1 MGGVPVCLVR
11 GRPAPDEDGTG
22 SGKEG
27 HVFMSDA
34 TVLHFFGGKGGVGKT
49 TLAAAYALRLADEA
63 PKEKVLLVSLD
74 PVRSLSD
81 LMGKELSGKPAR
93 VEGVEGEAMP
103 EAKGKGKGKGKGK
116 AEGGLWAMEL
126 EPGALVKP
134 FLAKYLP
141 ALQKVAVKGTHLSEE
156 ELGKL
161 YAQAVPGL
169 EELLALLHV
178 VELLEGGEFD
188 RVVVDTAPTSHTLRL
203 LDIPQGLRKLLGLV
217 RAGAERATSGKGK
230 KAAASAAVSA
240 PQAYLEEVGARVEKL
255 LALLKD
261 PARAAF
267 HLVALAEPVPE
278 AQTRM
283 FFTQLRERGIPVVEL
298 VVNQVEERD
307 ANCPACAGRRGLQA
321 PHVRKYQS
329 LDKNV
334 PVHLVG
340 KREVAPR
347 GLEALKEF
355 SQTWASGK
363 ETKALEF
370 AAAEGPPALVRAP
383 SMPPIAAP
391 PLPPTR
397 LIFFVGQ
404 GGVGKSSCAAAAAVT
419 LTEKEGPVLL
429 ISTDTA
435 HSLSDVLQS
444 RLTDVE
450 TQVKGTKGLYARE
463 LDVPAWFNT
472 LRKRWK
478 EKAERAFEGAPR
490 TGSDVPADLS
500 LLRNLLDFAPPG
512 IDELAAL
519 SCLTD
524 ALVQE
529 RFKRIVVDAAP
540 MVNSMRVVE
549 LTDVARGWFSA
560 LHGVLSKHK
569 AKGLGDLADDMAA
582 FLKHIKRFEDALAS
596 PGESRFVVVT
606 RGEELATERTGRLVE
621 YLKERK
627 LQVER
632 VLVNRVGPKATCPR
646 CENRRKN
653 ELEAAKLIEKR
664 LGLPVTVAPALG
676 RHPAGLREL
685 KAFRT
690 AWYALSATAK
700 TKAA

>member
-1 MGGVPVCLVR
+1 
-11 GRPAPDEDGTG
+11 
-22 SGKEG
+22 
-27 HVFMSDA
+27 MSDA
-34 TVLHFFGGKGGVGKT
+34 RVLHFFGGKGGVGKT

-63 PKEKVLLVSLD
+63 PKERVLLVSLD

-81 LMGKELSGKPAR
+81 LLRKPLTGKPTKL
-93 VEGVEGEAMP
+93 EAEETAEP
-103 EAKGKGKGKGKGK
+103 VKEAPKAKGKGAK
-116 AEGGLWAMEL
+116 AKPDGGVWAMEL
-126 EPGALVKP
+126 EPGALGKS
-134 FLAKYLP
+134 FLSKYAS
-141 ALQKVAVKGTHLSEE
+141 ALQKAAGKGTHLSED

-161 YAQAVPGL
+161 YAQATPGL
-169 EELLALLHV
+169 EELLGLLYV
-178 VELLEGGEFD
+178 AELAESGEFD

-203 LDIPQGLRKLLGLV
+203 FDMPVGLRKFLGVV
-217 RAGAERATSGKGK
+217 RVGSEKGSGGKGK
-230 KAAASAAVSA
+230 KAAAVAEE
-240 PQAYLEEVGARVEKL
+240 PGFLEEQLARAEKL

-261 PARAAF
+261 PARTAF

-283 FFTQLRERGIPVVEL
+283 YFAQLRERGIPVVEV
-298 VVNQVEERD
+298 VVNQVEDKEGC
-307 ANCPACAGRRGLQA
+307 AACLGRRGLQA
-321 PHVRKYQS
+321 PHVRKYQA

-340 KREVAPR
+340 RREVAPR
-347 GLEALKEF
+347 GLELLKPFAQE
-355 SQTWASGK
+355 WASGK
-363 ETKALEF
+363 ETKTLEF

-429 ISTDTA
+429 ISTDPA

-463 LDVPAWFNT
+463 LDMAGWFNAV
-472 LRKRWK
+472 RKRWK
-478 EKAERAFEGAPR
+478 EKAEKAYEGAPK
-490 TGSDVPADLS
+490 TGNDVPVDL
-500 LLRNLLDFAPPG
+500 LLFRNLLDAAPAG

-529 RFKRIVVDAAP
+529 RFKRIVVDGAP
-540 MVNSMRVVE
+540 MVSTLRVVE
-549 LTDVARGWFSA
+549 LVDTARSWFGA
-560 LHGVLSKHK
+560 LQSVLSKHK
-569 AKGLGDLADDMAA
+569 SKGLGELAEDMAG
-582 FLKHIKRFEDALAS
+582 FLKHIKRFEEALAS
-596 PGESRFVVVT
+596 PTESRFVVVT
-606 RGEELATERTGRLVE
+606 RGEELAAERSERLVQ
-621 YLKERK
+621 YLKDRK

-632 VLVNRVGPKATCPR
+632 VLVNRVGPKADCPK

-653 ELEAAKLIEKR
+653 ELNAAKNIEKTI
-664 LGLPVTVAPALG
+664 GLPVTVAPALG

>member
-1 MGGVPVCLVR
+1 
-11 GRPAPDEDGTG
+11 
-22 SGKEG
+22 
-27 HVFMSDA
+27 MSDA
-34 TVLHFFGGKGGVGKT
+34 RVLHFFGGKGGVGKT

-63 PKEKVLLVSLD
+63 PKERVLLVSLD
-74 PVRSLSD
+74 PVHSLSD
-81 LMGKELSGKPAR
+81 LLRKPLTAKPSR
-93 VEGVEGEAMP
+93 IEVEEGAEPKP
-103 EAKGKGKGKGKGK
+103 EPKGKGSKAGK
-116 AEGGLWAMEL
+116 ATKAEAGVWAMEM
-126 EPGALVKP
+126 EPAALTKP
-134 FLAKYLP
+134 FLQKYLP
-141 ALQKVAVKGTHLSEE
+141 ALQKAAVKGTHLSEE

-161 YAQAVPGL
+161 YSQATPGL
-169 EELLALLHV
+169 EELLGLLHV
-178 VELLEGGEFD
+178 AELAESGEFD

-203 LDIPQGLRKLLGLV
+203 FDMPVGLRKFLGLV
-217 RAGAERATSGKGK
+217 KAGGDRAASGKGK
-230 KAAASAAVSA
+230 KAAAAAVSEE
-240 PQAYLEEVGARVEKL
+240 QGFLEEQLSRAEKL
-255 LALLKD
+255 LAFLKD
-261 PARAAF
+261 PARSAF
-267 HLVALAEPVPE
+267 HLVTLAEPVPE

-283 FFTQLRERGIPVVEL
+283 YFTQLRERGIPVVEV
-298 VVNQVEERD
+298 VVNQVEDKEG
-307 ANCPACAGRRGLQA
+307 CPTCQGRRGLQA
-321 PHVRKYQS
+321 PHVRKYQA

-334 PVHLVG
+334 PVHLVC

-347 GLEALKEF
+347 GLELLKPFAQE
-355 SQTWASGK
+355 WASGK
-363 ETKALEF
+363 ETRTLEF

-463 LDVPAWFNT
+463 LDVPGWFAA

-478 EKAERAFEGAPR
+478 EKAEKAFEGAPK
-490 TGSDVPADLS
+490 TGNDVPVDL
-500 LLRNLLDFAPPG
+500 LLFRNLLDAAPPG

-529 RFKRIVVDAAP
+529 RFKRIVVDGAP
-540 MVNSMRVVE
+540 MVSSLRVVE
-549 LTDVARGWFSA
+549 LASIAKGWFSA

-569 AKGLGDLADDMAA
+569 AQGLGELSDDMAG
-582 FLKHIKRFEDALAS
+582 FIKHIKRFEDALAS
-596 PGESRFVVVT
+596 PTESRFVVVT
-606 RGEELATERTGRLVE
+606 RGEELASERTARLVE

-632 VLVNRVGPKATCPR
+632 VLVNRVGPKADCPK

-653 ELEAAKLIEKR
+653 ELNAAKVIEKQI
-664 LGLPVTVAPALG
+664 GLPVTVAPALG

>member
-1 MGGVPVCLVR
+1 
-11 GRPAPDEDGTG
+11 
-22 SGKEG
+22 
-27 HVFMSDA
+27 MSDA
-34 TVLHFFGGKGGVGKT
+34 RVLHFFGGKGGVGKT
-49 TLAAAYALRLADEA
+49 TLAAAYALRLVDEA
-63 PKEKVLLVSLD
+63 PKERVLLVSLD

-81 LMGKELSGKPAR
+81 LLRKPLTARPSRVDAEEGAEPKPEPKVKKGAKAGK
-93 VEGVEGEAMP
+93 GEA
-103 EAKGKGKGKGKGK
+103 
-116 AEGGLWAMEL
+116 GLWAMEL
-126 EPGALVKP
+126 EPAALAKP
-134 FLAKYLP
+134 FLQKYLP
-141 ALQKVAVKGTHLSEE
+141 ALQKAAVKGTHLSEE

-161 YAQAVPGL
+161 YSQATPGL
-169 EELLALLHV
+169 EELLALWQVAEL
-178 VELLEGGEFD
+178 VESGEFD

-203 LDIPQGLRKLLGLV
+203 FDMPVALRKFLGIV
-217 RAGAERATSGKGK
+217 KAGGDRAAGGKGK
-230 KAAASAAVSA
+230 KAAAVSEE
-240 PQAYLEEVGARVEKL
+240 QAFLEEQLARAEKL
-255 LALLKD
+255 LVLLKD
-261 PARAAF
+261 GARSAF
-267 HLVALAEPVPE
+267 HLVTLAEPVPE

-283 FFTQLRERGIPVVEL
+283 YFTQLRERGIPVVEV
-298 VVNQVEERD
+298 VVNQVEDREG
-307 ANCPACAGRRGLQA
+307 CPTCQGRRGLQA
-321 PHVRKYQS
+321 PHVRKYQA

-334 PVHLVG
+334 PVHLVC

-347 GLEALKEF
+347 GLELLKPFAQE
-355 SQTWASGK
+355 WASGK

-463 LDVPAWFNT
+463 LDVPGWFAA

-478 EKAERAFEGAPR
+478 EKAEKAFEGAPK
-490 TGSDVPADLS
+490 TGNDVPVDL
-500 LLRNLLDFAPPG
+500 LLFRNLLDAAPPG

-529 RFKRIVVDAAP
+529 RFKRIVVDGAP
-540 MVNSMRVVE
+540 MVSNLRVVE
-549 LTDVARGWFSA
+549 LAGIAKGWFSA
-560 LHGVLSKHK
+560 LHSVLSKHK
-569 AKGLGDLADDMAA
+569 AKGLGELSDDMAG
-582 FLKHIKRFEDALAS
+582 FIKHIKRFEEALAS
-596 PGESRFVVVT
+596 PTESRFVVVT
-606 RGEELATERTGRLVE
+606 RGEELATERSARLVE

-632 VLVNRVGPKATCPR
+632 VLVNRVGPKADCPK

-653 ELEAAKLIEKR
+653 ELNAAKVIEKQI
-664 LGLPVTVAPALG
+664 GLPVTVAPALG

>member
-1 MGGVPVCLVR
+1 
-11 GRPAPDEDGTG
+11 
-22 SGKEG
+22 
-27 HVFMSDA
+27 MSDA
-34 TVLHFFGGKGGVGKT
+34 RVLHFFGGKGGVGKT
-49 TLAAAYALRLADEA
+49 TLAAAYALRLADDA

-74 PVRSLSD
+74 PVGSLSD
-81 LMGKELSGKPAR
+81 LLNKKLTAKPTKLEA
-93 VEGVEGEAMP
+93 ETGEAPKESKP
-103 EAKGKGKGKGKGK
+103 EPKGKSKAAKGKG
-116 AEGGLWAMEL
+116 EGGLWALEL
-126 EPGALVKP
+126 EPAALLKP
-134 FLAKYLP
+134 FLAKYQP
-141 ALQKVAVKGTHLSEE
+141 ALQKAAVKGTHLTEE
-156 ELGKL
+156 DLGKL
-161 YAQAVPGL
+161 YSQATPGL
-169 EELLALLHV
+169 EELLGLLHV
-178 VELLEGGEFD
+178 VELAESGEFD
-188 RVVVDTAPTSHTLRL
+188 RVVLDTAPTSHTLRL
-203 LDIPQGLRKLLGLV
+203 FDMAVGLRKFLGLV
-217 RAGAERATSGKGK
+217 KAGAERAASGKGK
-230 KAAASAAVSA
+230 KAAAA
-240 PQAYLEEVGARVEKL
+240 PSEEQLFLEEFSARAEKL
-255 LALLKD
+255 LAQLKD
-261 PARAAF
+261 PARTAF

-283 FFTQLRERGIPVVEL
+283 YFAQLRERGIPVVEV
-298 VVNQVEERD
+298 VVNQVEDKEG
-307 ANCPACAGRRGLQA
+307 CPACLGRRGLQA
-321 PHVRKYQS
+321 PHVRKYQA

-347 GLEALKEF
+347 GLEAMKVFAQE
-355 SQTWASGK
+355 WASGK
-363 ETKALEF
+363 ETKSLEF

-383 SMPPIAAP
+383 SMPPIPAP

-429 ISTDTA
+429 ISTDPA

-463 LDVPAWFNT
+463 LDMAGWFNN

-478 EKAERAFEGAPR
+478 EKAEKAFEGAPK
-490 TGSDVPADLS
+490 TGNEVPTDL
-500 LLRNLLDFAPPG
+500 LLFRNLLDAAPPG
-512 IDELAAL
+512 IDELAAM

-529 RFKRIVVDAAP
+529 RFKRIVVDGAP
-540 MVNSMRVVE
+540 MVSTMRVVE
-549 LTDVARGWFSA
+549 LAETARGWFTA
-560 LHGVLSKHK
+560 LHGVLSKYK
-569 AKGLGDLADDMAA
+569 SKGLGELADDMAA
-582 FLKHIKRFEDALAS
+582 FLKHITRFEAALAS
-596 PGESRFVVVT
+596 PNESRFVVVT
-606 RGEELATERTGRLVE
+606 RGEDLAGARSERLVE

-632 VLVNRVGPKATCPR
+632 VLVNRVGPKADCAR

-653 ELEAAKLIEKR
+653 ELNAAKVIEKKI
-664 LGLPVTVAPALG
+664 GLPVTVAPALG

>member
-1 MGGVPVCLVR
+1 
-11 GRPAPDEDGTG
+11 
-22 SGKEG
+22 
-27 HVFMSDA
+27 MSDA
-34 TVLHFFGGKGGVGKT
+34 RVLHFFGGKGGVGKT
-49 TLAAAYALRLADEA
+49 TLAAAYALRLADDA

-74 PVRSLSD
+74 PVGSLSD
-81 LMGKELSGKPAR
+81 LLNKKLSAKPTK
-93 VEGVEGEAMP
+93 VEAEGGEAPKEPKP
-103 EAKGKGKGKGKGK
+103 EPKGKAKAAKGKG
-116 AEGGLWAMEL
+116 EGGLWAMEL
-126 EPGALVKP
+126 EPAALLKP
-134 FLAKYLP
+134 FLAKYQP
-141 ALQKVAVKGTHLSEE
+141 ALQKAAVKGTHLTEE
-156 ELGKL
+156 DLGKL
-161 YAQAVPGL
+161 YSQATPGL
-169 EELLALLHV
+169 EELLGLLHV
-178 VELLEGGEFD
+178 VELAESGEFD
-188 RVVVDTAPTSHTLRL
+188 RVVLDTAPTSHTLRL
-203 LDIPQGLRKLLGLV
+203 FDMPVGLRKFLGLV
-217 RAGAERATSGKGK
+217 KAGADRAASGKGK
-230 KAAASAAVSA
+230 KAAAA
-240 PQAYLEEVGARVEKL
+240 PSEEQLFLEEFSSRAEKL
-255 LALLKD
+255 LGQLKD
-261 PARAAF
+261 PARTAF

-283 FFTQLRERGIPVVEL
+283 YFAQLRERGIPVVEV
-298 VVNQVEERD
+298 VVNQVEDKEG
-307 ANCPACAGRRGLQA
+307 CPACLGRRGLQA
-321 PHVRKYQS
+321 PHVRKYQA

-347 GLEALKEF
+347 GLEAMKVFAQE
-355 SQTWASGK
+355 WASGK

-429 ISTDTA
+429 ISTDPA

-463 LDVPAWFNT
+463 LDMAGWFSN

-478 EKAERAFEGAPR
+478 EKAEKAFEGAPK
-490 TGSDVPADLS
+490 TGNEVPTDL
-500 LLRNLLDFAPPG
+500 LLFRNLLDAAPPG
-512 IDELAAL
+512 IDELAAM

-529 RFKRIVVDAAP
+529 RFKRIVVDGAP
-540 MVNSMRVVE
+540 MVSSMRVVE
-549 LTDVARGWFSA
+549 LAETAKGWFTA
-560 LHGVLSKHK
+560 LHGVLSKYK
-569 AKGLGDLADDMAA
+569 SKGLGELADDMAA
-582 FLKHIKRFEDALAS
+582 FLKHIARFEAALAS
-596 PGESRFVVVT
+596 PTESRFVVVT
-606 RGEELATERTGRLVE
+606 RGEDLAGARSERLVE

-632 VLVNRVGPKATCPR
+632 VLVNRVGPKADCAR

-653 ELEAAKLIEKR
+653 ELNAAKVIEKKI
-664 LGLPVTVAPALG
+664 GLPVTVAPALG